1 MDFTYQKNDNA
12 TLFKTL
18 EDADLLNVS
27 KIQNYIPIYERFF
40 SLNETNFN
48 NINLN
53 QELKVTKIMKRHS
66 ENKYVGLVEN
76 KKGQVSEKHIFFK
89 MIPLIDPIKYITGK
103 YDISDTN
110 LLNLPTLTDQTRG
123 MTKVRDSNNAAYV
136 DSFFSYL
143 TSVTYHHYGF
153 IHGLDFYGS
162 YLGMKND
169 YMFNIAD
176 DLDYL
181 HECKPFHENRGVL
194 YTYDTTFQ
202 SDFMNFGTRN
212 FKEPLKMT
220 DETLNDKDILE
231 LSDISDLSD
240 LNKIFKEFKTKNG
253 SESTGLYDI
262 SATLLYDSP
271 VVLRNMDEE
280 NSDACSDTSETSN
293 CSSRSSNT
301 VGSSNDIDS
310 LTIEGKKREKGN
322 DSQRGDRDT
331 DTDTDTDEDEDGD
344 EYSFTTASEDEAF
357 VKIPCFP
364 VQLVALEKCEKTLDS
379 LISTEEP
386 SYEEYGSIVT
396 QILMIL
402 IVYQK
407 VFGLT
412 HNDLHTNNIMYVRTD
427 KQYLYYKYN
436 GNHYKVPTFGKIYKI
451 IDFGRAIYKF
461 RGNVLCS
468 DSYHPKGD
476 AATQYNFEPY
486 LNENK
491 PRIEPNFSFDLC
503 RLGCALYDMLEESK
517 DKDKPIIKIMMNWCN
532 DDKGRNILYKTN
544 GEERYPE
551 FKLYKM
557 IARSVHNHIPSD
569 VIKDEYFTK
578 YQVSKKKIQKIQKH
592 KIFNVDKLESLQ

>member
-1 MDFTYQKNDNA
+1 MDFSYQKNDNA
-12 TLFKTL
+12 TLFKSL
-18 EDADLLNVS
+18 EDTDLLNIS
-27 KIQNYIPIYERFF
+27 QTQNYIPIYERFF

-53 QELKVTKIMKRHS
+53 QELKLIKILKRQS
-66 ENKYVGLVEN
+66 ENKYDGLVESKEGKVN
-76 KKGQVSEKHIFFK
+76 EKQIFFK
-89 MIPLIDPIKYITGK
+89 MIPLIDPIKYMTGK

-110 LLNLPTLTDQTRG
+110 LLNLPTFTDQSRG
-123 MTKVRDSNNAAYV
+123 TTKVRDSNNAAYV

-143 TSVTYHHYGF
+143 TSKMFHQQGF

-162 YLGMKND
+162 YLGVKND

-194 YTYDTTFQ
+194 YTVDTTFQ

-212 FKEPLKMT
+212 FKEPLKMS
-220 DETLNDKDILE
+220 DETIEDNNILE
-231 LSDISDLSD
+231 LSDIGDLSR
-240 LNKIFKEFKTKNG
+240 LNEIFETFETKTGGKP
-253 SESTGLYDI
+253 SVTSDI

-271 VVLRNMDEE
+271 LVHRNEDEE
-280 NSDACSDTSETSN
+280 NSDACSDTSN

-301 VGSSNDIDS
+301 VGSNNDIDS
-310 LTIEGKKREKGN
+310 LTIDGDKGEKGKRK
-322 DSQRGDRDT
+322 DD
-331 DTDTDTDEDEDGD
+331 DEDEDDEDDEDDDEDEDDGD
-344 EYSFTTASEDEAF
+344 SFTTASEDEAF
-357 VKIPCFP
+357 VKIPSFP

-379 LISTEEP
+379 FISTEDP
-386 SYEEYGSIVT
+386 SDEEYGSVVT

-427 KQYLYYKYN
+427 KQYLYYKYD

-461 RGNVLCS
+461 RGTVLCS

-503 RLGCALYDMLEESK
+503 RLGCALYDMLDESK
-517 DKDKPIIKIMMNWCN
+517 DKKTPIIKIMTNWCN
-532 DDKGRNILYKTN
+532 DDKGRNILYKNN
-544 GEERYPE
+544 GDERYPE

-557 IARSVHNHIPSD
+557 IARSVHNHIPSE
-569 VIKDEYFTK
+569 VIKDEYFKK
-578 YQVSKKKIQKIQKH
+578 YQVPKKKIQNQKQ
-592 KIFNVDKLESLQ
+592 KIFNVDKLESFQ